1 MTTFSGKRV
10 RILNQ
15 GTPRFPIAARL
26 VGRTGKIVEST
37 ASGRVLK
44 VAVHDRKTPLR
55 VTVNSIQYV

>member
-1 MTTFSGKRV
+1 MTNFSGKRV

-26 VGRTGKIVEST
+26 VGRTGRVVDTT
-37 ASGRVLK
+37 AQGRVLN

-55 VTVNSIQYV
+55 VTVNSIQFV